1 MNVDAIEIVNLWL
14 NGFTW
19 INLLIYLLIIY

>member
-14 NGFTW
+14 NGFNW
-19 INLLIYLLIIY
+19 INLFIYLLIIY